1 MTVTVMK
8 ATFEKVKPKIS
19 QFREHEQFYNDKFR
33 KKNMLSELSLQSLRT
48 NYISLERTSV
58 YLD

>member
-1 MTVTVMK
+1 MK
-8 ATFEKVKPKIS
+8 ATFEKVK
-19 QFREHEQFYNDKFR
+19 FREHEQFYNDKFR
-33 KKNMLSELSLQSLRT
+33 KKNMLSELSLQILRT

>member
-1 MTVTVMK
+1 MK

-19 QFREHEQFYNDKFR
+19 QFREHEQFYNDKCR